1 MLNILFFIIFGKGQL
16 TGGTSPKNNC
26 LEILCFDP
34 LYIIFLL
41 GRKKNLGA
49 SLIEGPQSELVDFDR
64 ILTITLKKNTDLYWA
79 LYIK

>member
-41 GRKKNLGA
+41 GRKKNLSA
-49 SLIEGPQSELVDFDR
+49 SLMKDTSQNLLILIEF
-64 ILTITLKKNTDLYWA
+64 
-79 LYIK
+79 